1 MDSHGSALLDESP
14 PASPPP
20 IPPQSSIRAQTR
32 GLFFSQADQEEE
44 QESPY
49 PPVTGEAAGAA
60 LDSDVPTDEWGDPSD
75 DGHPTSTASPAGESP
90 AQLLSKKQMR
100 QTAETAVLVGT
111 GMAHTVAAK
120 TPAQKQVG
128 LYLADGDDA
137 AAIGHPLADIMY
149 RRGDIVGG
157 KLSPDANDFLRSVMG
172 VAGYFAKQVAKI
184 GQVRQLE
191 AGAAAG
197 EVQHLPQDAA

>member
-20 IPPQSSIRAQTR
+20 IPPQSGIRAQTR

-44 QESPY
+44 SPY
-49 PPVTGEAAGAA
+49 PPETGEAAGAA
-60 LDSDVPTDEWGDPSD
+60 SASDVPSDEWGDPSD
-75 DGHPTSTASPAGESP
+75 AEPPTSTASPAGESV

-120 TPAQKQVG
+120 TPAQKAVG

-137 AAIGHPLADIMY
+137 VAIGHPLADIMY

-197 EVQHLPQDAA
+197 EVQHLPQDGA